1 MFIDIGNGEMIQS
14 SEIITMIDYELVPSS
29 GLLQEMVTRAK
40 EEKQLKGSVDEAKSL
55 LVTTEGIYL
64 STLSVPTLKKRTSI
78 KAALKNIE
86 EFY

>member
-64 STLSVPTLKKRTSI
+64 RTLSVPNLKKRTSI